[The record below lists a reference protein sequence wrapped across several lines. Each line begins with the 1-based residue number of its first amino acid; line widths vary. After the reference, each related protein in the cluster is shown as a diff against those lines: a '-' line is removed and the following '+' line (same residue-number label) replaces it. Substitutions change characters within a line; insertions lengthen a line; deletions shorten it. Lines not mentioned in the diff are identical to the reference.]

1 MKKEMKN
8 PVADVKKEENIYTMR
23 KESFRTQR
31 GGSWNN
37 RHPTHFCVSYRHY
50 FVQPFE
56 GGDDIGFRIVRNQ
69 K

>member
-37 RHPTHFCVSYRHY
+37 RHPNYAHVSRRHD

-56 GGDDIGFRIVRNQ
+56 GGDNMGFRIVRNQ